1 MSKHR
6 SKQEWIEIVEFAAR
20 SGLSISDFC
29 RQNNISKNLFYRNS
43 LKLGYTGNGKRTQK
57 WISAASDNSE
67 EPGHTDCHALV
78 SVPTQT
84 VQMAWR
90 SEGVSSRQP
99 EIAIL
104 HDSFRIIVGDNF
116 VPDTLRRVLEVMRDA

>member
-6 SKQEWIEIVEFAAR
+6 SKQEWIEIIESAAR

-29 RQNNISKNLFYRNS
+29 RQNNIPKNLFYRNS
-43 LKLGYTGNGKRTQK
+43 LRLGYTGNGKRTQK
-57 WISAASDNSE
+57 WISAASGDPE
-67 EPGHTDCHALV
+67 EPGHSDYPALV
-78 SVPTQT
+78 PIPTQT

-90 SEGVSSRQP
+90 SEDVSSRQP

-104 HDSFRIIVGDNF
+104 HGSFRIIVGDSF
-116 VPDTLRRVLEVMRDA
+116 APDTIRRILEVMRDA

>member
-6 SKQEWIEIVEFAAR
+6 SKQEWIEIIESAAR

-67 EPGHTDCHALV
+67 ESGHADCHALV

-99 EIAIL
+99 EITIL

>member
-1 MSKHR
+1 MAKHR
-6 SKQEWIEIVEFAAR
+6 SKQEWIEIIESAAR
-20 SGLSISDFC
+20 SGLHISDFC
-29 RQNNISKNLFYRNS
+29 RQNDISKNLFYRNS

-57 WISAASDNSE
+57 WISAASGDSVE
-67 EPGHTDCHALV
+67 LGHADYPALV
-78 SVPTQT
+78 PVPTRT

-90 SEGVSSRQP
+90 SENVSSRQP

-116 VPDTLRRVLEVMRDA
+116 APDTLRRVLEVMRDA